1 MAMSELIA
9 VGFKGESAADEVL
22 IDLEKMEQIHKI
34 HLDDAVIAVRRTD
47 GTVKIK
53 HSNILVM
60 SDAALGSVFGM
71 VLGGPAG
78 LLVGG
83 LVGAAIGESVK
94 VLAHVG
100 IDDPF
105 VEEVAEIME
114 PGNSAIFFRVHKHI
128 SNDIVGELEK
138 YDGKLL
144 RSSLTIR
151 DGDELMK
158 VLEDHVLLKDRPGTN
173 S

>member
-1 MAMSELIA
+1 MSELIV
-9 VGFKGESAADEVL
+9 VGFKGESAADEAL
-22 IDLEKMEQIHKI
+22 IDLERMEQIHKI
-34 HLDDAVIAVRRTD
+34 HLDDAVIAVRRKD

-53 HSNILVM
+53 HSNILVI
-60 SDAALGSVFGM
+60 SDAALGSAFGV

-78 LLVGG
+78 MLVGG

-94 VLAHVG
+94 VLSHVG

-105 VEEVAEIME
+105 IEEVAKIME

-128 SNDIVGELEK
+128 SNDIVEVLEN

-144 RSSLTIR
+144 RSSLSIK
-151 DGDELMK
+151 DGDELRR
-158 VLEDHVLLKDRPGTN
+158 VLEDHILLKDR
-173 S
+173 SA